1 MYILKQLTEG
11 TVPRHGNCL
20 QNNCGR
26 AKDIHVCN
34 DYDNALLNL
43 VWKCG
48 KKREKPP
55 LSIQKGEKFRQELD
69 MHDLITFFGI
79 L

>member
-1 MYILKQLTEG
+1 M
-11 TVPRHGNCL
+11 
-20 QNNCGR
+20 
-26 AKDIHVCN
+26 
-34 DYDNALLNL
+34 
-43 VWKCG
+43 WK

>member
-1 MYILKQLTEG
+1 METAYKTTVVGLKTYLYVKTMIMLYLTWYRNVE
-11 TVPRHGNCL
+11 
-20 QNNCGR
+20 
-26 AKDIHVCN
+26 
-34 DYDNALLNL
+34 
-43 VWKCG
+43 